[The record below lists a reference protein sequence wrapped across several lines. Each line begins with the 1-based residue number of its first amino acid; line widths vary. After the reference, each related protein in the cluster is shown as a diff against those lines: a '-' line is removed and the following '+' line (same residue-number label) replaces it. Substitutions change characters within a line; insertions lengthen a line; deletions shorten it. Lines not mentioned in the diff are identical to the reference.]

1 VHPDAA
7 DLAPGDAWAGR
18 LDWSAIDLHRVR
30 SVDDPAFARAYAAL
44 WGQFGS
50 LDEMEQR
57 DVITSRLAWDP
68 RRPVGGC
75 ALLYEMIVLE
85 RAGALVAVR
94 DHTAILPLEE
104 HGGRHV
110 VVHLSHALVMPSE
123 RGTGLG
129 AWLRAL
135 PLEAARACARAAGVV
150 PASVTLVAE
159 MEPPDPASAERMARL
174 RLYARAGFGCV
185 DPEHVA
191 YRQPDFRPPA
201 EIDATGVQPLPLA
214 LMVRRVGAEDEAH
227 IAGRELR
234 AIVHALYTMY
244 AVHQRHSDMAM
255 LWPRIAA
262 LPGGDEQVPLLSF
275 AS

>member
-1 VHPDAA
+1 MHPDAA
-7 DLAPGDAWAGR
+7 DLAPGDTWAGR

-30 SVDDPAFARAYAAL
+30 STGDPAFARAYAAL
-44 WGQFGS
+44 WGQFGG

-57 DVITSRLAWDP
+57 EVITSRLAWDP

-94 DHTAILPLEE
+94 DHTAILPLVGEE
-104 HGGRHV
+104 AGHV
-110 VVHLSHALVMPSE
+110 VVHLSHALVTKSE

-135 PLEAARACARAAGVV
+135 PLGAARACAQAAGVT
-150 PASVTLVAE
+150 PTRVTLVAE
-159 MEPPDPASAERMARL
+159 MEPPDPESAERMARL
-174 RLYARAGFGCV
+174 RIYGRAGFGCV

-191 YRQPDFRPPA
+191 YRQPDFRPA
-201 EIDATGVQPLPLA
+201 ADIDATGVKPLPLA
-214 LMVRRVGAEDEAH
+214 LMVRRIGAESETH
-227 IAGRELR
+227 IPGSELR

-244 AVHQRHSDMAM
+244 GVHQRDADMTT
-255 LWPRIAA
+255 LWPRIDA
-262 LPGGDEQVPLLSF
+262 LPGGDEQVRLLSF
-275 AS
+275 GT